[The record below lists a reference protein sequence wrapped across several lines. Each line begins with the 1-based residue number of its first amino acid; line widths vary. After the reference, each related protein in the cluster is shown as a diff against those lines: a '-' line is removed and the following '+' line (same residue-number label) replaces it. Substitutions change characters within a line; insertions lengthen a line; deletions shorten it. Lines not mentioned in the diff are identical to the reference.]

1 MSQLRRRHHQ
11 RLATLELTPLVD
23 VALMLVVFLLLS
35 SGMVAP
41 EEQYLEVT
49 LPVTASGDEAVGETM
64 TLSVAAS
71 GALYFAGR
79 TLDLDQLAEVV
90 GEDSS
95 RLTVVLRADRDSR
108 HGRVMEIL
116 DVLRGMGVRRV
127 YSASDQ
133 GPETW

>member
-1 MSQLRRRHHQ
+1 MSHLRRRHHQ

-41 EEQYLEVT
+41 EEQYMEVT
-49 LPVTASGDEAVGETM
+49 LPVTASGNEEVGQTL
-64 TLSVAAS
+64 TLSVSAS

-79 TLDLDQLAEVV
+79 SVDLDQL
-90 GEDSS
+90 S
-95 RLTVVLRADRDSR
+95 RVIGDDPGQVTVVLRADRDSR

-133 GPETW
+133 GPEAW